1 MRANRRQRLP
11 RIVSFEWIE
20 QSWSEKTLLD
30 EEREGPDL
38 ASLCQLI
45 APADFGH
52 LGFALR

>member
-1 MRANRRQRLP
+1 MRANRRKRLP

-30 EEREGPDL
+30 EERESPNL
-38 ASLCQLI
+38 ASLCQLTASTDI
-45 APADFGH
+45 EH